1 MQTLDV
7 LLIVSL
13 YRHAAQTRPAGS
25 FCNCKGI
32 VVITLIATH
41 KGSDMLGWDEL
52 HPVPHRLKATSPVM
66 TGVTCFHG
74 KLYRWLAHH
83 KCCQLL
89 PPNLLIEYHLVSCS
103 HATHLEDVFCQI
115 NCN

>member
-74 KLYRWLAHH
+74 KLYRSEERRVGNE
-83 KCCQLL
+83 CRPRRGRDEQRRRER
-89 PPNLLIEYHLVSCS
+89 PE
-103 HATHLEDVFCQI
+103 
-115 NCN
+115 